1 MAVGTRWAAGQSV
14 SQTAADLLGFSPHPT
29 QPSLGLT
36 ESGPKIEKISSE

>member
-29 QPSLGLT
+29 QPSRVDR
-36 ESGPKIEKISSE
+36 EWSRN